1 MVISF
6 HTENQIIQADIKV
19 SCNLNQNIDREPMPW
34 FSTLCSVKMIA
45 SAINSISQ
53 LIQAELMASTKFIH
67 PLADFFLVK
76 AHKKTPLSSN
86 CNRDYS
92 HNPITRESPA
102 CRRDGHTSVAKHN
115 SGRYAVK
122 TRSNLSRILQL
133 SQL

>member
-53 LIQAELMASTKFIH
+53 LIQADLMAS
-67 PLADFFLVK
+67 
-76 AHKKTPLSSN
+76 
-86 CNRDYS
+86 
-92 HNPITRESPA
+92 
-102 CRRDGHTSVAKHN
+102 
-115 SGRYAVK
+115 
-122 TRSNLSRILQL
+122 
-133 SQL
+133 